1 MQMYAYVDY
10 MRNNGDYDPAYVFE
24 EGEESTLM
32 VLSIICFVVAA
43 PIESGCLPLPCACG
57 FVQIF
62 SAPTRT
68 FTM

>member
-32 VLSIICFVVAA
+32 VLSNSLFRC
-43 PIESGCLPLPCACG
+43 C
-57 FVQIF
+57 
-62 SAPTRT
+62 RT
-68 FTM
+68 I